1 MNRNICLLK
10 NYMAGLGKK
19 KSVSDNMIN
28 LIQNGSVKR
37 PVCLIKVTYM
47 GLIIRNLDPIKGKQG
62 VFFTG
67 VSKYGKPRLGESTLT

>member
-1 MNRNICLLK
+1 
-10 NYMAGLGKK
+10 MAGLGKK

-47 GLIIRNLDPIKGKQG
+47 GLIIRNLDPIKGKEG
-62 VFFTG
+62 VFLP
-67 VSKYGKPRLGESTLT
+67 V

>member
-28 LIQNGSVKR
+28 LIQSGSVKR
-37 PVCLIKVTYM
+37 PVCLIKVTY
-47 GLIIRNLDPIKGKQG
+47 DTFS
-62 VFFTG
+62 V
-67 VSKYGKPRLGESTLT
+67 VVEC